1 MDEEGLETTGKRITI
16 NNFFDSIEDI
26 DRVSTNAIQKV
37 TDQQATIEGLTE
49 SISEIKLEIAE
60 IQEFIKFQKDQDE
73 DRRLEEEDAKQ
84 KQEMTERAL
93 AVQGGESGEGDQSP
107 EDQGVSFA
115 ENAKEKNIANPK
127 DKKGFFGSLLGLF
140 GSSLLQLPAAALG
153 IADHSLSLNKFNK
166 GGKVEDND
174 NITTNN
180 NEDSVLAALTPGEFV
195 VTKDAVKKV
204 GVDTL
209 KGINAAA
216 GGTNKPKLLEGTLG
230 KGPAAKL
237 GVMSKEFLG
246 FDEEGDMKTAEKS
259 MRMTDEGLEKT
270 YFDNTTDIYELSSD
284 NEYLYSKDEMIGS
297 GLSSETIEKY
307 NVEETYDDGAE
318 SALTGET
325 TIKSMMVAIGIPDL
339 IAHKNQLMSEINK
352 LKGFEKVTFEQFMNK
367 EHGIPQE
374 LLLPILYRSDASKA
388 TRKKQDKARKM
399 DKKYGVQPASAY
411 GNSLGYRQNQMNPAT
426 YVSSKDEM
434 VQRDKS
440 TYKYDSAKDP
450 TLAKGKKGVKG
461 FSEGGLVGEDIES
474 GDNPFAGILSPFVD
488 KFKNFAEGL
497 EKSPLGESLKDEKIP
512 KSLESIATD
521 IGTKIDPKDIK
532 DVVIQTVVKKL
543 FGDIEPSAFSP
554 VSDEDI
560 KRENELD
567 SNGRTFELSGAS
579 KDLIGG
585 NKEFLDGIQGIAD
598 KHNIKASELLGLIAS
613 ESGFKTDALNES
625 TGAGGLIQF
634 KPEVAEEFG
643 TTVDDI
649 RKMSLSEQLP
659 LIDKY
664 LSKNLPENATTS
676 QLYGS
681 VFMPSYADKD
691 PDFQLLGS
699 GDKFDDGEKITSSIR
714 DRYERNSG
722 LDLDGDGFITV
733 GELGSRIE
741 NKMSDFGIKDITPQK
756 GGVTPILENKLEDLT
771 NNILSSPSTDVAQN
785 IVSPQEIADQ
795 NSPAIVQANA
805 PQVTDVEIK
814 ATKTF
819 IPFIQLIQNEEMQ
832 INIDESMK
840 ELAKIIT

>member
-73 DRRLEEEDAKQ
+73 DRRLEEEDARQ

-93 AVQGGESGEGDQSP
+93 AVQGSEGGEGDQSP

-115 ENAKEKNIANPK
+115 ENAKQKNLGNADN
-127 DKKGFFGSLLGLF
+127 KKGFFGSLLGLF

-174 NITTNN
+174 NITSNN

-216 GGTNKPKLLEGTLG
+216 DGANEPEKKRGG
-230 KGPAAKL
+230 
-237 GVMSKEFLG
+237 FLG
-246 FDEEGDMKTAEKS
+246 NLFGGKKDKDYSKTTTDMSGGGIDEETVT
-259 MRMTDEGLEKT
+259 R
-270 YFDNTTDIYELSSD
+270 
-284 NEYLYSKDEMIGS
+284 
-297 GLSSETIEKY
+297 ETITE
-307 NVEETYDDGAE
+307 NGSVLTTEERMRE
-318 SALTGET
+318 R
-325 TIKSMMVAIGIPDL
+325 MVSIGVPDL
-339 IAHKNQLMSEINK
+339 IEHKTQLLGEIHK
-352 LKGFEKVTFEQFMNK
+352 LKGFEKVTIDDVINRTT
-367 EHGIPQE
+367 GIPQDK
-374 LLLPILYRSDASKA
+374 LIDILNKSDAAKA
-388 TRKKQDKARKM
+388 TEKKQEDAINEDYKARNIKPGKGFSM
-399 DKKYGVQPASAY
+399 SYDDEVAK
-411 GNSLGYRQNQMNPAT
+411 SLQGTMGYRIGQINPDQLVMSISELT
-426 YVSSKDEM
+426 E
-434 VQRDKS
+434 KS
-440 TYKYDSAKDP
+440 TETFKSAKDP
-450 TLAKGKKGVKG
+450 KFIKAHANAKEVKR

-474 GDNPFAGILSPFVD
+474 ENNPFAGILPPFVD

-714 DRYERNSG
+714 ARYERNSG

>member
-37 TDQQATIEGLTE
+37 TDQQATIEGLTK

-73 DRRLEEEDAKQ
+73 DRRLEEEDARQ

-115 ENAKEKNIANPK
+115 ENAKQKNIINPE

-153 IADHSLSLNKFNK
+153 LNKFNK

-174 NITTNN
+174 NITSNN

-216 GGTNKPKLLEGTLG
+216 DGANEPEKKKGG
-230 KGPAAKL
+230 
-237 GVMSKEFLG
+237 FLG
-246 FDEEGDMKTAEKS
+246 NLFGGKKDKDYFKRTTDMSGGGMDEETIT
-259 MRMTDEGLEKT
+259 R
-270 YFDNTTDIYELSSD
+270 
-284 NEYLYSKDEMIGS
+284 
-297 GLSSETIEKY
+297 ETITE
-307 NVEETYDDGAE
+307 NGSVLTTEERMRE
-318 SALTGET
+318 R
-325 TIKSMMVAIGIPDL
+325 MVSIGVPDL
-339 IAHKNQLMSEINK
+339 IEHKTQLLGEIHK
-352 LKGFEKVTFEQFMNK
+352 LKGFEKVTIDDVINRTT
-367 EHGIPQE
+367 GIPQDK
-374 LLLPILYRSDASKA
+374 LIDILNKSDAAKA
-388 TRKKQDKARKM
+388 TEKKQEDAINEDYKARNIKPGKGFSM
-399 DKKYGVQPASAY
+399 SYDDEVAK
-411 GNSLGYRQNQMNPAT
+411 SLQGTMGYRIGQINPAQLVMSISELT
-426 YVSSKDEM
+426 E
-434 VQRDKS
+434 KS
-440 TYKYDSAKDP
+440 TLTTKETFKSAKDP
-450 TLAKGKKGVKG
+450 KFIKAHANAKEVKR

-474 GDNPFAGILSPFVD
+474 GANPFAGILPPFVD

-714 DRYERNSG
+714 ARYERNSG

-819 IPFIQLIQNEEMQ
+819 IPFMQLIQNEQMQ

>member
-49 SISEIKLEIAE
+49 SISEIKVEIAE

-73 DRRLEEEDAKQ
+73 DRRLEEEDARQ

-93 AVQGGESGEGDQSP
+93 AVQGGEGGEGDQSP

-115 ENAKEKNIANPK
+115 ENAKQKNIANTE

-174 NITTNN
+174 NLTSNN

-195 VTKDAVKKV
+195 ITKDAVEKV
-204 GVDTL
+204 GVDAL

-216 GGTNKPKLLEGTLG
+216 GGSNEPKEVEKKSGFFSKLLGRNKDNGIKVFEEGK
-230 KGPAAKL
+230 KGSDFYEKTTEDFSGA
-237 GVMSKEFLG
+237 G
-246 FDEEGDMKTAEKS
+246 FDVTTETTTREE
-259 MRMTDEGLEKT
+259 TDDGMI
-270 YFDNTTDIYELSSD
+270 TTTEILRER
-284 NEYLYSKDEMIGS
+284 
-297 GLSSETIEKY
+297 GLS
-307 NVEETYDDGAE
+307 VG
-318 SALTGET
+318 
-325 TIKSMMVAIGIPDL
+325 VPDL
-339 IAHKNQLMSEINK
+339 IEHKTQLLGEIHK
-352 LKGFEKVTFEQFMNK
+352 LKGFEKVTIDNVIDGST
-367 EHGIPQE
+367 GIPDDKLFE
-374 LLLPILYRSDASKA
+374 IINKSDAAKA
-388 TRKKQDKARKM
+388 TEKKIEEAQKEDFKARNIKP
-399 DKKYGVQPASAY
+399 GTGFTISAEDEVAK
-411 GNSLGYRQNQMNPAT
+411 SLAGTMGYRVGQINPDQK
-426 YVSSKDEM
+426 VFGFDEFTSRTRE
-434 VQRDKS
+434 VFKS
-440 TYKYDSAKDP
+440 ENDPKFKEAHANAK
-450 TLAKGKKGVKG
+450 KSGGVKG
-461 FSEGGLVGEDIES
+461 YSEGGLVGEDIES
-474 GDNPFAGILSPFVD
+474 GDSPFAGILPPFVD

-714 DRYERNSG
+714 ARYERNSG

>member
-37 TDQQATIEGLTE
+37 TDQQATIEGLTK

-73 DRRLEEEDAKQ
+73 DRRLEEEDARQ

-115 ENAKEKNIANPK
+115 ENAKQKNIINPE

-153 IADHSLSLNKFNK
+153 LNKFNK

-174 NITTNN
+174 NITSNN

-216 GGTNKPKLLEGTLG
+216 DGANEPEKKKGG
-230 KGPAAKL
+230 
-237 GVMSKEFLG
+237 FLG
-246 FDEEGDMKTAEKS
+246 NLFGGKKDKDYFKRTTDMSGGGMDEETIT
-259 MRMTDEGLEKT
+259 R
-270 YFDNTTDIYELSSD
+270 
-284 NEYLYSKDEMIGS
+284 
-297 GLSSETIEKY
+297 ETITE
-307 NVEETYDDGAE
+307 NGSVLTTEERMRE
-318 SALTGET
+318 R
-325 TIKSMMVAIGIPDL
+325 MVSIGVPDL
-339 IAHKNQLMSEINK
+339 IEHKTQLLGEIHK
-352 LKGFEKVTFEQFMNK
+352 LKGFEKVTIDDVINRTT
-367 EHGIPQE
+367 GIPQDK
-374 LLLPILYRSDASKA
+374 LIDILNKSDAAKA
-388 TRKKQDKARKM
+388 TEKKQEDAINEDYKARNIKPGKGFSM
-399 DKKYGVQPASAY
+399 SYDDEVAK
-411 GNSLGYRQNQMNPAT
+411 SLQGTMGYRIGQINPDQLVMSISELT
-426 YVSSKDEM
+426 E
-434 VQRDKS
+434 KS
-440 TYKYDSAKDP
+440 TETFKSAKDP
-450 TLAKGKKGVKG
+450 KFIKAHANAKEVKR

-474 GDNPFAGILSPFVD
+474 GANPFAGILPPFVD

-714 DRYERNSG
+714 ARYERNSG

-819 IPFIQLIQNEEMQ
+819 IPFMQLIQNEQMQ

>member
-73 DRRLEEEDAKQ
+73 DRRLEEEDARQ

-93 AVQGGESGEGDQSP
+93 AVQGGEGGEGDQSP

-115 ENAKEKNIANPK
+115 ENAKQKNIANPK

-174 NITTNN
+174 NITSNN

-216 GGTNKPKLLEGTLG
+216 DGANEPEKKKGG
-230 KGPAAKL
+230 
-237 GVMSKEFLG
+237 FLG
-246 FDEEGDMKTAEKS
+246 NLFGGKKDKDYFKRTTDMSGGGMDEETIT
-259 MRMTDEGLEKT
+259 R
-270 YFDNTTDIYELSSD
+270 
-284 NEYLYSKDEMIGS
+284 
-297 GLSSETIEKY
+297 ETITE
-307 NVEETYDDGAE
+307 NGSVLTIEERMRE
-318 SALTGET
+318 RIVS
-325 TIKSMMVAIGIPDL
+325 IGVPDL
-339 IAHKNQLMSEINK
+339 IEHKTQLLGEIHK
-352 LKGFEKVTFEQFMNK
+352 LKGFEKVTIDDVINRTT
-367 EHGIPQE
+367 GIPQDK
-374 LLLPILYRSDASKA
+374 LIDILNKSDAAKA
-388 TRKKQDKARKM
+388 TEKKQEDAINEDYKARNIKPGKGFSM
-399 DKKYGVQPASAY
+399 SYDDEVAK
-411 GNSLGYRQNQMNPAT
+411 SLQGTIGYRIGQINPAQL
-426 YVSSKDEM
+426 VMSIDEFTE
-434 VQRDKS
+434 KS
-440 TYKYDSAKDP
+440 TLTTKETFKSAKDP
-450 TLAKGKKGVKG
+450 KFIKAHANAKEVKR

-474 GDNPFAGILSPFVD
+474 GNNPFAGILPPFVD

-714 DRYERNSG
+714 ARYERNSG

-832 INIDESMK
+832 INVDESMK

>member
-37 TDQQATIEGLTE
+37 TDQQATIEGLTK

-73 DRRLEEEDAKQ
+73 DRRLEEEDARQ

-115 ENAKEKNIANPK
+115 ENAKQKNIINPE

-153 IADHSLSLNKFNK
+153 LNKFNK

-174 NITTNN
+174 NITSNN

-216 GGTNKPKLLEGTLG
+216 DGANEPEKKKGG
-230 KGPAAKL
+230 
-237 GVMSKEFLG
+237 FLG
-246 FDEEGDMKTAEKS
+246 NLFGGKKDKDYFKRTTDMSGGGMDEETIT
-259 MRMTDEGLEKT
+259 R
-270 YFDNTTDIYELSSD
+270 
-284 NEYLYSKDEMIGS
+284 
-297 GLSSETIEKY
+297 ETITE
-307 NVEETYDDGAE
+307 NGSVLTTEERMRE
-318 SALTGET
+318 RIVS
-325 TIKSMMVAIGIPDL
+325 IGVPDL
-339 IAHKNQLMSEINK
+339 IEHKTQLLGEIHK
-352 LKGFEKVTFEQFMNK
+352 LSGFEKVTIDDVINRTT
-367 EHGIPQE
+367 GIPQDK
-374 LLLPILYRSDASKA
+374 LIDILNKSDAAKA
-388 TRKKQDKARKM
+388 TEKKQEDAINEDYKARNIKPGKGFSM
-399 DKKYGVQPASAY
+399 SYDDEVAK
-411 GNSLGYRQNQMNPAT
+411 SLQGTMGYRIGQINPAQLVMSISELT
-426 YVSSKDEM
+426 E
-434 VQRDKS
+434 KS
-440 TYKYDSAKDP
+440 TLTTKETFKSAKDP
-450 TLAKGKKGVKG
+450 KFIKAHANAKEVKR

-474 GDNPFAGILSPFVD
+474 GANPFAGILPPFVD

-714 DRYERNSG
+714 ARYERNSG

-819 IPFIQLIQNEEMQ
+819 IPFMQLIQNEQMQ